1 MINILQ
7 YVINNTNI
15 LLINNNIYY
24 IIMLIIIGVSNV
36 LGLTKK
42 S

>member
-24 IIMLIIIGVSNV
+24 IIMLIIIRVSNV